1 MMTLREL
8 IATASK
14 SAELVF
20 RKDSEIAPLYHMLKP
35 DGTSL
40 IWSPA
45 VSGLG
50 DKDEIVAAARMIMRE
65 LQIARYVFIDE
76 AWILETK
83 TRTPQEMAEVER
95 FCQEFGARAHPDRR
109 EILMFAAESRD
120 GEQLIAR
127 RYILRPERGK
137 PTLSPLKYWSEEL
150 GGKMRGRMAGLLQE

>member
-65 LQIARYVFIDE
+65 LQIALRY
-76 AWILETK
+76 LRS
-83 TRTPQEMAEVER
+83 TRRDAFASFLRLGSWRPRPARPKRWLRSSASAKSLAPAHIPT
-95 FCQEFGARAHPDRR
+95 GAR
-109 EILMFAAESRD
+109 S
-120 GEQLIAR
+120 
-127 RYILRPERGK
+127 
-137 PTLSPLKYWSEEL
+137 
-150 GGKMRGRMAGLLQE
+150 